1 MIWSK
6 FRAAWN
12 KIVSRDHIATNNSM
26 TYSCWRQTTKNTRLK
41 WTSLC
46 GVWCNVFFFVFFFL
60 VYKWGE
66 SMLTILKTWLF
77 QLSLTVPD
85 SSHSRFKRLIS
96 QQASNPVS
104 CAVSFLNVCPFLHLH
119 RHDVFCG
126 FFFVVVLK
134 CILSMS

>member
-1 MIWSK
+1 MSNDLEVRRSK

-12 KIVSRDHIATNNSM
+12 KIVSRDHIATNIAWH
-26 TYSCWRQTTKNTRLK
+26 TVVGAKTTKNTRLK

-46 GVWCNVFFFVFFFL
+46 GVWCNVFFVLFFFL
-60 VYKWGE
+60 IHKWGE

-77 QLSLTVPD
+77 QLSLTDPD

-126 FFFVVVLK
+126 S
-134 CILSMS
+134 ILLF

>member
-1 MIWSK
+1 MSNDLEVRRSK

-12 KIVSRDHIATNNSM
+12 KIVSRDHIATNIAWH
-26 TYSCWRQTTKNTRLK
+26 TVVGAKTTKNTRLK

-46 GVWCNVFFFVFFFL
+46 GVWCNVFFVLFFFKIH
-60 VYKWGE
+60 KWGE

-77 QLSLTVPD
+77 QLSLTDPD

-126 FFFVVVLK
+126 S
-134 CILSMS
+134 ILLF